1 MKVKV
6 TVGLIIVAG
15 AVALFLLS
23 STGTSKP
30 VYYYSPSQF
39 LADPA
44 LRADR
49 VRLKGVIQ
57 PGSVKQSSERLDL
70 WFSIADGNSAVP
82 VHYRGA
88 APDAFKEG
96 MEVVVDGRMQPAG
109 MFEVARNGLIVK
121 CPSKYESQE
130 PGPNSKGPS
139 SSA

>member
-6 TVGLIIVAG
+6 TVALIIVAG

-30 VYYYSPSQF
+30 VYYYSPTQF

-44 LRADR
+44 LRGDR
-49 VRLKGVIQ
+49 VRLKGNIQ
-57 PGSVKQSSERLDL
+57 PGTVKQSGERLDL
-70 WFSIADGNSAVP
+70 WFSIADGTSTVP

-88 APDAFKEG
+88 TPDAFKEG
-96 MEVVVDGRMQPAG
+96 MEVVVDGRMQADG
-109 MFEVARNGLIVK
+109 TFEGRELIVK

-130 PGPNSKGPS
+130 TGTGAKGPAS
-139 SSA
+139 KT

>member
-23 STGTSKP
+23 STGTSQP
-30 VYYYSPSQF
+30 VYYFSPSQF

-57 PGSVKQSSERLDL
+57 PGSVKQSTERLDL
-70 WFSIADGNSAVP
+70 WFSIADATSAVP
-82 VHYRGA
+82 VHYHGA

-109 MFEVARNGLIVK
+109 TFEGRELIVK

-139 SSA
+139 SKT

>member
-1 MKVKV
+1 MKVKI

-23 STGTSKP
+23 NTGTSKP

-39 LADPA
+39 LGDPA

-57 PGSVKQSSERLDL
+57 PGSVKQSDEKLDI
-70 WFSIADGNSAVP
+70 WFSIADTTSAVP
-82 VHYRGA
+82 VHYHGA

-109 MFEVARNGLIVK
+109 TFEGRELIVK

-139 SSA
+139 TST